1 MKAKHLVIV
10 PHTHWDRE
18 WYVPFESFRRRLVSM
33 IDHMLKTLEDDPKF
47 KYFELDGQMIAL
59 HDYLAIRPENEKR
72 IRRMVERG
80 RIIIG
85 TWYVQPDEFLVT
97 GESIIRNLRMGIRM
111 AKEFGKPNMI
121 GYMPDQFGHI
131 SQMPQIL
138 AGLGIRSAVI
148 WRGVGESVDR
158 TQFLW
163 ESPDGTQAFTI
174 YLADSYGN
182 GAYMSLKPVRLK
194 KRLGKIIKRQEGY
207 CDIDSVLVMNGLDH
221 LGAQAGLPE
230 QLEKATRGLD
240 GVTFEMGNLGIFI
253 KQARKQASEL
263 SVHEGEFRSTN
274 RAPLLPGVTSA
285 RVSQKQRDFRN
296 CGMLEKYV
304 EPLCAWAALCGDE
317 RPHTNFIEH
326 AWRLTLQNH
335 PHDSICGCSVDAVH
349 EEMETRFERVEQ
361 VAKMLC
367 DDAFSFIGESVD
379 SSWVDPNTPAMC
391 VYNPTSATGQVVDI
405 VADIEEPDFVN
416 SLKDS
421 QGKLI
426 PLQKDV
432 GERELFFGAQ
442 MPCEEIREQV
452 AGMHGREFLGLYIN
466 SMVWQKDGSV
476 LNLAL
481 IMAHAPMGKVDVDAR
496 TKELLDALS
505 DPEIETVDVKGVSGA
520 KTRLT
525 FFADELPPAG
535 LSVYSLTSES
545 PEEKEEGLSVSED
558 TLENDFY
565 RVSVN
570 ENGTLSIVD
579 KESGMEFPDCLRFID
594 EGDRGDSYNFD
605 NVPGG
610 EIVESGAGASKVS
623 IVESGPVRATLRL
636 EARLDIPEKLASE
649 RDARSSTRIVT
660 NVTTLVSLHKDI
672 RRIDFRTTF
681 YNQCEDHRLRVV
693 FNAPFDASEVN
704 VESAFDVV
712 PRPTK
717 VEAGDGHVEKPIGTS
732 PQKTFSCIESGGTGM
747 ALFNRGVPEIEAIA
761 DRGGTVMALTLVRAV
776 GWLSREDLVSRP
788 LAAGPTLEAPGAQC
802 KGPHEFEYAF
812 TSYQGT
818 YVAAGIINQ
827 AHAYAFPAAAVMTN
841 WHKGK
846 IKSGASL
853 AATDNPHIV
862 ISAIEASRR
871 KGAWT
876 VRLYNASREMQETG
890 LSVWTKG
897 AKVYEVSLLERKRSK
912 DLFRRKAG
920 RVHLSFRPSEIK
932 TLQVVP
938 KQ

>member
-1 MKAKHLVIV
+1 MKAKHLVVV

-33 IDHMLKTLEDDPKF
+33 IDHMLKTLESDPKF
-47 KYFELDGQMIAL
+47 KYFELDGQIIAL

-72 IRRMVERG
+72 LRKMIESG
-80 RIIIG
+80 RIVIG
-85 TWYVQPDEFLVT
+85 TWYVQPDEFLVS

-111 AKEFGKPNMI
+111 AKEFGKPSMV

-182 GAYMSLKPVRLK
+182 GAYLSLKPPRLK
-194 KRLGKIIKRQEGY
+194 KRLSKIIKRQEGY
-207 CDIDSVLVMNGLDH
+207 SDIDSLLIMNGLDH

-230 QLEKATRGLD
+230 QLEKATRGLGD
-240 GVTFEMGNLGIFI
+240 VTFEIGNLGIFI
-253 KQARKQASEL
+253 KQARKQAAGL

-296 CGMLEKYV
+296 CSMLEKYV
-304 EPLCAWAALCGDE
+304 DPLCTWAALCGDK
-317 RPHTNFIEH
+317 RPHNNFIEH

-367 DDAFSFIGESVD
+367 DDAFSFLGGSVD
-379 SSWVDPNTPAMC
+379 SSWVDPDAPAMC
-391 VYNPTSATGQVVDI
+391 VYNPTSATNQVVDL
-405 VADIEEPDFVN
+405 VADVEEPDFVN
-416 SLKDS
+416 SLKDRR
-421 QGKLI
+421 GRLI

-442 MPCEEIREQV
+442 MPVEEIREQV

-466 SMVWQKDGSV
+466 GMVWQKDGSI

-481 IMAHAPMGKVDVDAR
+481 IMARAPIGKVDVDAR
-496 TKELLDALS
+496 AKELLDALN
-505 DPEIETVDVKGVSGA
+505 DPEVETVDVKGVSGA

-525 FFADELPPAG
+525 FFADELSPAG

-545 PEEKEEGLSVSED
+545 PEEQEKGLRVSED
-558 TLENDFY
+558 KLENDFY
-565 RVSVN
+565 TVSVN
-570 ENGTLSIVD
+570 KDGSLNITD
-579 KESGMEFPDCLRFID
+579 KETGTEFGGCLRFAD

-605 NVPGG
+605 EVSGS
-610 EIVESGAGASKVS
+610 EIIDSGAGASKVS
-623 IVESGPVRATLRL
+623 IAETGPVRATLKL
-636 EARLDIPEKLASE
+636 EACLEIPEKLTPE
-649 RDARSSTRIVT
+649 RDARSSTRIAT
-660 NVTTLVSLHKDI
+660 NITTLVSLHKDI
-672 RRIDFRTTF
+672 KRIDFRTTF
-681 YNQCEDHRLRVV
+681 NNQCEDHRLRIV
-693 FNAPFDASEVN
+693 FNAPFAASEVN

-712 PRPTK
+712 QRPTK
-717 VEAGDGHVEKPIGTS
+717 VGAGDGHVEKPIGTS
-732 PQKTFSCIESGGTGM
+732 PQKTFSCIESGGAGM
-747 ALFNRGVPEIEAIA
+747 ALFNRGVPEIEAA
-761 DRGGTVMALTLVRAV
+761 AHKGGTTLALTLVRAV

-788 LAAGPTLEAPGAQC
+788 DAAGPTLDAPSAQC
-802 KGPHEFEYAF
+802 KGPHEFEYAL
-812 TSYQGT
+812 TSYKGKFSE
-818 YVAAGIINQ
+818 AGIINQ
-827 AHAYAFPAAAVMTN
+827 AHAYAFPAAATMTN
-841 WHKGK
+841 QHKGK

-853 AATDNPHIV
+853 VEADNPNIV
-862 ISAIEASRR
+862 ISAIETSRH

-876 VRLYNASREMQETG
+876 VRLYNASREEQETG
-890 LSVWTKG
+890 LSIWTRG
-897 AKVYEVSLLERKRSK
+897 AKVYDVNFLERKRSK
-912 DLFRRKAG
+912 EPLRRKAR
-920 RVHLSFRPSEIK
+920 RVRLSFRPSEIR
-932 TLQVVP
+932 TLQVIT